1 MSNNQEIIEISSDL
15 SSSSSSEAG
24 WAHYFPS
31 RASTSSSKPPKR
43 KTKTPSPPREP
54 SPPSSFEYKDS
65 SDEEYTLE
73 KKLPK
78 ALSAALQTAM
88 SNLRKL
94 PVPEKPSRR
103 PKPPKQILGLASPRW
118 IAMQQQAKQDH
129 KVKPSDKGKGKKP
142 MLKFYD

>member
-1 MSNNQEIIEISSDL
+1 MSKKPKIIEISSDS

-31 RASTSSSKPPKR
+31 RASTSSSKPQKR
-43 KTKTPSPPREP
+43 KNKPPSPPREP

-78 ALSAALQTAM
+78 ALSAALQTTM
-88 SNLRKL
+88 SNLKKL
-94 PVPEKPSRR
+94 PVLENPSRR

-118 IAMQQQAKQDH
+118 ITMQQQAKQDH
-129 KVKPSDKGKGKKP
+129 KVNPSDKGIGKNP
-142 MLKFYD
+142 MLEFYD